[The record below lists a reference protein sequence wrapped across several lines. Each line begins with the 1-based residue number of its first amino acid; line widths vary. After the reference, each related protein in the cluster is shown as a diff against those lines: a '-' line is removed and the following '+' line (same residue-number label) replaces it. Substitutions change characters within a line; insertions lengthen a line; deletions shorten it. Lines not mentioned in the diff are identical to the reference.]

1 MGSPAITFSRLPT
14 VSMSKTT
21 IGMRFSLHRAVA
33 VRSITLSPRLY
44 TSSYV
49 ISLNFVAVGSFFGVG
64 CVYAVDSCAFEHH
77 LCLDLYRAQGRA
89 CVGSEE
95 RVACASGDYC
105 HFAVIEGLDSF
116 PFAVALRRWGTC

>member
-49 ISLNFVAVGSFFGVG
+49 ISLNFVAVGSF
-64 CVYAVDSCAFEHH
+64 S
-77 LCLDLYRAQGRA
+77 
-89 CVGSEE
+89 GSE
-95 RVACASGDYC
+95 VYMPSTFSQLTLPPG
-105 HFAVIEGLDSF
+105 
-116 PFAVALRRWGTC
+116 LRRVYVWDGACLLYTHISDVKRKL

>member
-49 ISLNFVAVGSFFGVG
+49 ISLNFVAVGSFSGSAVYMLLINYKWPRRSRGKELKHTVFCPIKKNKIFIVFS
-64 CVYAVDSCAFEHH
+64 CV
-77 LCLDLYRAQGRA
+77 
-89 CVGSEE
+89 
-95 RVACASGDYC
+95 
-105 HFAVIEGLDSF
+105 I
-116 PFAVALRRWGTC
+116 